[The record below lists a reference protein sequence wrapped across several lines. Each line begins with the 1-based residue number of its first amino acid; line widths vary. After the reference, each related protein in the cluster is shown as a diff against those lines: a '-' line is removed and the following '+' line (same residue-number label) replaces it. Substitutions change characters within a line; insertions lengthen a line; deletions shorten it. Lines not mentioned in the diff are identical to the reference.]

1 MVAKRNGWNGRG
13 QFPGKTDRKSY
24 TYIKQAMEVPE
35 DNPLVLGDDEA
46 AEAEAALWILVEL
59 MHVAEG
65 LEDGAEIDRATEN
78 TSDRVPARP
87 DWTHERLAIEA
98 ICLRELRELRARVR
112 ATKDFA

>member
-1 MVAKRNGWNGRG
+1 MAKRNGWNGRG
-13 QFPGKTDRKSY
+13 QFPGKTDRESH

-87 DWTHERLAIEA
+87 DWMHEHLAIEA
-98 ICLRELRELRARVR
+98 IRLRKLRELRVRVR